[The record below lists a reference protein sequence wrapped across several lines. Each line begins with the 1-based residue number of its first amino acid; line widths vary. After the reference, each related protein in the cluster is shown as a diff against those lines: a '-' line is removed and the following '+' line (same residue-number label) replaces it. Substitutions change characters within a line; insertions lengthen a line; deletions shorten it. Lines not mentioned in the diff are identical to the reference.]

1 MLDQPFA
8 HALPLPVV
16 YIGQALL
23 APLQCAACSKLDV
36 SPLRSA
42 KVTLSLRRLYHLRLL
57 LSSCIVLSSVIC
69 YLGWFLLLLPVLR
82 TFAFLR
88 LFSGCLRRCLGHL
101 LIRRTRLLHLDHGRF
116 LQVAAHERTRVRKQL
131 WLCHLSSGASQVSPH
146 VVERLGKTARM
157 GHHWERAST

>member
-42 KVTLSLRRLYHLRLL
+42 KVTLSLQRLYHLRFLL
-57 LSSCIVLSSVIC
+57 PSCIVLSPVIC
-69 YLGWFLLLLPVLR
+69 FLGWLHFLLPVPRTFALLLLFPR
-82 TFAFLR
+82 
-88 LFSGCLRRCLGHL
+88 CLRRCRCHI
-101 LIRRTRLLHLDHGRF
+101 LIRRKRLRRYEHGRF
-116 LQVAAHERTRVRKQL
+116 LQVATHERTRVRKQL
-131 WLCHLSSGASQVSPH
+131 WLCHLSNEASQVSPY

-157 GHHWERAST
+157 GHHWGRAST